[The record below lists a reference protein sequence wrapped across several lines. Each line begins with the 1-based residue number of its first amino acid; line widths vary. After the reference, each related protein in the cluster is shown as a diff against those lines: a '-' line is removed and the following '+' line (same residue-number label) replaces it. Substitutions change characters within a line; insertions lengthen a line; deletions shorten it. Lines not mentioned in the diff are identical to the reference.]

1 MTSVEIFLIGIALS
15 MDAFAV
21 AVCKGLAMPEI
32 NYKHTV
38 WIALYFGIFQALMPL
53 LGWFLGSQFAQYI
66 TKFTPWIAFLLL
78 AYIGGNMIRESF
90 SKDEVEEE
98 KTGISHKELLLLA
111 LATSIDALAVGV
123 TFSFVELAL
132 SIGLTV
138 AVIGCTTFALSFG
151 GVCIGNLF
159 GAKYKN
165 RAEFVGG
172 AILILI
178 GIKILLEHFGI
189 L

>member
-1 MTSVEIFLIGIALS
+1 MTLIEIFLIGIALS

-21 AVCKGLAMPEI
+21 AVCKGLAMPKI
-32 NYKHTV
+32 NYKYTV
-38 WIALYFGIFQALMPL
+38 WIALYFGVFQALMPL
-53 LGWFLGSQFAQYI
+53 IGWFLGSQFAQYI
-66 TKFTPWIAFLLL
+66 TRFTPWIAFLLL

-90 SKDEVEEE
+90 SKEEEEEE
-98 KTGISHKELLLLA
+98 KSGISHKELLLLA
-111 LATSIDALAVGV
+111 VATSIDALAVGV
-123 TFSFVELAL
+123 TFSFVELVV
-132 SIGLTV
+132 SIYIAV
-138 AVIGCTTFALSFG
+138 AIIGCTTFALSFG
-151 GVCIGNLF
+151 GVFIGNIF

>member
-1 MTSVEIFLIGIALS
+1 MTLVEIFLIGIALS

-21 AVCKGLAMPEI
+21 AVCKGLAMPKI
-32 NYKHTV
+32 NYRHTL
-38 WIALYFGIFQALMPL
+38 WIALYFGVFQALMPL
-53 LGWFLGSQFAQYI
+53 IGWFLGSQFARYI

-90 SKDEVEEE
+90 SKDEEE
-98 KTGISHKELLLLA
+98 KKPGVSQKELLLLA

-123 TFSFVELAL
+123 TFSFVDLTL
-132 SIGLTV
+132 PIGLTV

-151 GVCIGNLF
+151 GVCIGHLF

-165 RAEFVGG
+165 RAEFAGG

>member
-1 MTSVEIFLIGIALS
+1 MSLVEIFLIGIALS

-21 AVCKGLAMPEI
+21 AVCKGLAMPKI
-32 NYKHTV
+32 NYKHTL
-38 WIALYFGIFQALMPL
+38 WIALYFGVFQALMPL
-53 LGWFLGSQFAQYI
+53 IGWFLGSQFAQYI

-90 SKDEVEEE
+90 SKDEEEE

-111 LATSIDALAVGV
+111 IATSIDALAVGV
-123 TFSFVELAL
+123 TFSFVQLAVA
-132 SIGLTV
+132 IGI
-138 AVIGCTTFALSFG
+138 AVTIIGCTTFALSFG
-151 GVCIGNLF
+151 GVVIGNIF

-178 GIKILLEHFGI
+178 GIKILLEHFGV

>member
-1 MTSVEIFLIGIALS
+1 MSLVEIFLIGIALS

-21 AVCKGLAMPEI
+21 AVCKGLAMPKV

-38 WIALYFGIFQALMPL
+38 WIALYFGVFQALMPL
-53 LGWFLGSQFAQYI
+53 IGWFLGSQFAQYI

-78 AYIGGNMIRESF
+78 CYIGGNMIRESF
-90 SKDEVEEE
+90 SKDEEEE
-98 KTGISHKELLLLA
+98 ETGLSHKELLLLA
-111 LATSIDALAVGV
+111 IATSIDALAVGV
-123 TFSFVELAL
+123 TFSFVQLAVV
-132 SIGLTV
+132 IGF
-138 AVIGCTTFALSFG
+138 AVTIIGCTTFVLSFG
-151 GVCIGNLF
+151 GVFIGNIF

-178 GIKILLEHFGI
+178 GIKILLEHFGV

>member
-1 MTSVEIFLIGIALS
+1 MSLFEVFLIGVALS

-21 AVCKGLAMPEI
+21 AVCKGLAMPKI

-38 WIALYFGIFQALMPL
+38 WIALYFGAFQALMPL
-53 LGWFLGSQFAQYI
+53 IGWFLGSQFAQYI
-66 TKFTPWIAFLLL
+66 TRFTPWIAFLLL

-90 SKDEVEEE
+90 SKDEDEDE
-98 KTGISHKELLLLA
+98 KTGISHKELLILA

-123 TFSFVELAL
+123 TFSFVELAV
-132 SIGLTV
+132 SIGL
-138 AVIGCTTFALSFG
+138 AVLLIGCTTFALSFG
-151 GVCIGNLF
+151 GVFIGNIF

-165 RAEFVGG
+165 RAEFAGG
-172 AILILI
+172 VILILI
-178 GIKILLEHFGI
+178 GIKILLEHFGV

>member
-1 MTSVEIFLIGIALS
+1 MLS
-15 MDAFAV
+15 AEEA
-21 AVCKGLAMPEI
+21 
-32 NYKHTV
+32 
-38 WIALYFGIFQALMPL
+38 
-53 LGWFLGSQFAQYI
+53 
-66 TKFTPWIAFLLL
+66 
-78 AYIGGNMIRESF
+78 
-90 SKDEVEEE
+90 EEE
-98 KTGISHKELLLLA
+98 KAGIRHKELLLLA

-178 GIKILLEHFGI
+178 GMKILLEHFGI

>member
-1 MTSVEIFLIGIALS
+1 MTFFEIFLIGIALS

-21 AVCKGLAMPEI
+21 AVCKGLAMTKI

-38 WIALYFGIFQALMPL
+38 WIALYFGVFQALMPL
-53 LGWFLGSQFAQYI
+53 IGWFLGSQFAQYI

-78 AYIGGNMIRESF
+78 VYIGGNMIRESF
-90 SKDEVEEE
+90 SKDEDEEE
-98 KTGISHKELLLLA
+98 KTGISHKELLILA
-111 LATSIDALAVGV
+111 IATSIDALAVGV
-123 TFSFVELAL
+123 TFSFVDLAL
-132 SIGLTV
+132 PIGF
-138 AVIGCTTFALSFG
+138 AVLLIGCTTFALSFG
-151 GVCIGNLF
+151 GVFIGNIF

-178 GIKILLEHFGI
+178 GVKILLEHFGV